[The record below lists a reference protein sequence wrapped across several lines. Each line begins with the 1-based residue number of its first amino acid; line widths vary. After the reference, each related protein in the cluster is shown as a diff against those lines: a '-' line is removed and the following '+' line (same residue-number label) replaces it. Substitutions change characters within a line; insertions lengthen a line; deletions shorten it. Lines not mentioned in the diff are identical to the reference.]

1 MGIRI
6 LGPTEKYIG
15 GGVREMALG
24 FILDVLEV
32 LHLGRLG
39 MILDHEEQER
49 KIAIA
54 NFFARNDVFI
64 NGATS
69 AIAMCKISL
78 LA

>member
-1 MGIRI
+1 VGIRF
-6 LGPTEKYIG
+6 LGPTKKYIG
-15 GGVREMALG
+15 GGRREMALG
-24 FILDVLEV
+24 SILDVLEV

-54 NFFARNDVFI
+54 NVFARNDVFI
-64 NGATS
+64 NGASS

-78 LA
+78 FA